1 MRTDLERD
9 DFIALLEKLKSE
21 DEAEVLAAVRDLN
34 AKMTVAGVTWDDLLM
49 SQDDAPAASDYSN
62 EDEDEDEEEDEDE
75 VEQTSDDD
83 DSDLNPLSAEEKAEA
98 ASLIAAI
105 RGMEISDLT
114 KDELKEY
121 EDDLEHGEFEQMDF
135 RYHKALKARLSA

>member
-49 SQDDAPAASDYSN
+49 SQDDAANDYQVDD
-62 EDEDEDEEEDEDE
+62 EPDDEDSPDDEEDGDEE
-75 VEQTSDDD
+75 DDD
-83 DSDLNPLSAEEKAEA
+83 ELNPLSDEEKQEA
-98 ASLIAAI
+98 TGLISAI
-105 RGMEISDLT
+105 GEMEISEAT
-114 KDELKEY
+114 KQELEEY
-121 EDDLEHGEFEQMDF
+121 KDDLEQGEFEQMDL
-135 RYHKALKARLSA
+135 RYLRALKSRLSA

>member
-34 AKMTVAGVTWDDLLM
+34 AKMTVAGVTCDDLLM

-121 EDDLEHGEFEQMDF
+121 EDDLEHGEFEQMDL
-135 RYHKALKARLSA
+135 RYLKALKARLSA